1 MERTGSLAADRCTT
15 PLTCSHRT
23 APSRRTIL
31 CSSGGLNSPVSLGYY
46 PLDPAAY
53 VINYA
58 VPADLL
64 VEQQPDWV
72 VVLEVYGRRTFLQD
86 ARFLN
91 QYRLWKTLPTDM
103 YGSQGMLIFQRAAP

>member
-1 MERTGSLAADRCTT
+1 MTPQTRLAAGDVGVLGFFT
-15 PLTCSHRT
+15 P
-23 APSRRTIL
+23 AQIL
-31 CSSGGLNSPVSLGYY
+31 DTVGLNSPVSLGYY

-103 YGSQGMLIFQRAAP
+103 YGSQGMLIFPRAAP